1 MCELISYTR
10 ITIIEHIDVF
20 LNDDLKEKHHTSSI
34 KVSVK
39 GQSKK
44 SNSRLEKGI
53 SFKSQEK

>member
-39 GQSKK
+39 GQS
-44 SNSRLEKGI
+44 NSRLEKGI